1 MYCIVHQLPDKVNCI
16 IYQLPDKVNC
26 IIYQLPD
33 SLNYIIYQL
42 PDSLTK
48 IYQNN
53 IRFPCYFFC
62 YMHLKV
68 AWNSILAPKSL
79 FTYDVTISCLKAWYT
94 LLTTK
99 NWFFGKGN
107 YFICITVIFQLI
119 ATDNFHF
126 GTPLKCQWHSKYF
139 HLCAYFGV
147 QLTITFFSNDR
158 FSLNFQA
165 MLSINRYIY

>member
-1 MYCIVHQLPDKVNCI
+1 
-16 IYQLPDKVNC
+16 
-26 IIYQLPD
+26 
-33 SLNYIIYQL
+33 
-42 PDSLTK
+42 
-48 IYQNN
+48 
-53 IRFPCYFFC
+53 
-62 YMHLKV
+62 MHLKV

-79 FTYDVTISCLKAWYT
+79 FTYDVTLSCLKAWYT

-126 GTPLKCQWHSKYF
+126 GTPLKCRRHSKYF
-139 HLCAYFGV
+139 HLCAYFGI

-158 FSLNFQA
+158 FSLNFQYIIYFEVSKHYIRLLWRLA
-165 MLSINRYIY
+165 RTCCGREIGLFCSKWILSVEFNSHLYQS

>member
-1 MYCIVHQLPDKVNCI
+1 
-16 IYQLPDKVNC
+16 
-26 IIYQLPD
+26 
-33 SLNYIIYQL
+33 
-42 PDSLTK
+42 
-48 IYQNN
+48 
-53 IRFPCYFFC
+53 
-62 YMHLKV
+62 MHLKV

-79 FTYDVTISCLKAWYT
+79 FTYDVTISYLKAWYT

-126 GTPLKCQWHSKYF
+126 GTPVKCPRHSKYF
-139 HLCAYFGV
+139 HLCAYFGI
-147 QLTITFFSNDR
+147 QLIITFFSNDR

-165 MLSINRYIY
+165 MLSIYRYIYKHLEKGSMTCFLKSYWPISHPYPQYDFAVVMDQRLPDENPWDLNCHI